1 MYDMEILAP
10 AGNLETLK
18 SAIANGADAVYIG
31 GKSFSA
37 RKNAVNFTNEELEEA
52 VKFAHLYNAKVYVT
66 FNTLIHD
73 AEMKEAFEFAKFLYS
88 AGVDALIVQDLGLVY
103 MLRKYF
109 PDFEIHASTQMTLHN
124 KDGVKAA
131 EKLGFSR
138 VVLSRELS
146 FEEIKMIKEN
156 TNAELEIFVH
166 GALCMSYSGQCLMSS
181 FLGCRS
187 GNRGACAQPC
197 RLPYSVYDENG
208 KMICKAKYP
217 LSLKD
222 LCLVDELENL
232 KKSGASSLKI
242 EGRMK
247 SPEYVS
253 LVTSIYNKYLSG
265 EKVSSE
271 DMYLL
276 KNIFSRSGF
285 TKGYVYQKYGR
296 DMLNFDKNNDD
307 VYSSID
313 KSVLSYAE
321 ELKNKKPKK
330 IKSNVSVEIGLG
342 KPVKATFSAK
352 GKNVLVEGT
361 VLAENAINA
370 PLTKER
376 ISQQIFKT
384 GNTPFEI
391 ENLDIV
397 CDDGISLP
405 VKEINNIRREGFEI
419 LENEISNSKRFTT
432 ATFDDEKMVTSTNK
446 ELLYIAEVLNL
457 KQAKAAYDLGFDKVI
472 VPYSL
477 YAESKDYF
485 DRSKDK
491 FCVVLPSIDRD
502 IRRIDVDVDTDEVY
516 VSSISQ
522 FEKYKHKTINANY
535 TLNSF
540 NSLSLRTLSS
550 LGANAVCLSPE
561 LNVNQLKGI
570 DSFVKKEII
579 VYGRIPLMTL
589 QNCVVKSSNNKCSCK
604 NMPYMLKDRKGAMFP
619 LIADKTRCINTIY
632 NCKPIYMADKL
643 YKIPLDGVNAFR
655 FVFTIENEE
664 KIKEIYK
671 NYKNNEETSLDFTR
685 GHFFRGV

>member
-73 AEMKEAFEFAKFLYS
+73 AEMKEAFDFAKFLYT
-88 AGVDALIVQDLGLVY
+88 AGVDALIVQDLGLIY
-103 MLRKYF
+103 MLKKYF

-124 KDGVKAA
+124 MDGVKAA

-146 FEEIKMIKEN
+146 FEEIKSIKEN

-232 KKSGASSLKI
+232 KNAGASSLKI

-253 LVTSIYNKYLSG
+253 HVTTIYNKDHSG
-265 EKVSSE
+265 EKVSNE
-271 DMYLL
+271 DMY
-276 KNIFSRSGF
+276 RF
-285 TKGYVYQKYGR
+285 TKGYLYQKYGR

-313 KSVLSYAE
+313 KNVLAYAE
-321 ELKNKKPKK
+321 ELKNKKPQK
-330 IKSNVSVEIGLG
+330 IKSNVFVEIKHGN
-342 KPVKATFSAK
+342 PVKATFSAK
-352 GKNVLVEGT
+352 GKSVFVEGT
-361 VLAENAINA
+361 VLTENAINT

-376 ISQQIFKT
+376 ISQQMFKT

-391 ENLDIV
+391 DVLDII

-419 LENEISNSKRFTT
+419 LENEISNSKRYTN
-432 ATFDDEKMVTSTNK
+432 AVYDAEKTIVSNSE
-446 ELLYIAEVLNL
+446 ELSYIAEVLNL
-457 KQAKAAYDLGFDKVI
+457 NQAKAAHNLGFDKVL

-477 YAESKDYF
+477 YAENKCYF
-485 DRSKDK
+485 DKNKDK
-491 FCVVLPSIDRD
+491 FCVVLPSVDRD
-502 IRRIDVDVDTDEVY
+502 IKRIDVNVNTDEIY

-522 FEKYKHKTINANY
+522 FEKYKNKTLKANY
-535 TLNSF
+535 TLNAF

-550 LGANAVCLSPE
+550 LGATSVCLSPE
-561 LNVNQLKGI
+561 LNVNQLKEI
-570 DSFVKKEII
+570 DDFMKKEII

-589 QNCVVKSSNNKCSCK
+589 QNCVVKSSNNKCVCSHE
-604 NMPYMLKDRKGAMFP
+604 PYMLKDRKGAMFP

-643 YKIPLDGVNAFR
+643 SEIPLQGVDALR

-664 KIKEIYK
+664 EIKEIYK
-671 NYKNNEETSLDFTR
+671 NYKNNEKTSLDFTR